1 MCLDCSNITLPQ
13 GNTGNTGPTGAT
25 GAAGTN
31 GTDGVDGASLI
42 DALFTRLSTSAT
54 SLSEITNIPIDVT
67 KAFVDTGDGLEY
79 EIYYS
84 YTYTSGTD
92 GGNVQLSLEDGI
104 NTIALLNASPIS
116 ITQYYAGIVVT
127 GTIIRRSDSSIN
139 HTRHIRQVPNNT
151 YSSPTD
157 IISGKVNNE
166 VYTTTVN
173 PGTIDNTSAN
183 LILSAKGIL
192 NSGTN
197 TINVEFFKLKAIKK
211 LV

>member
-1 MCLDCSNITLPQ
+1 MCVDCSNITLPQ
-13 GNTGNTGPTGAT
+13 GNTGNTGPTGA
-25 GAAGTN
+25 A
-31 GTDGVDGASLI
+31 GTDGLDGASLI
-42 DALFTRLSTSAT
+42 DALFSRPSTSAIT
-54 SLSEITNIPIDVT
+54 LSEITNIPIDVT
-67 KAFVDTGDGLEY
+67 KVFSDTGDGLEY

-84 YTYTSGTD
+84 FNYSSSTD

-104 NTIALLNASPIS
+104 NSIDLLNASPIS
-116 ITQYYAGIVVT
+116 ITQYYAGIVVY

-139 HTRHIRQVPNNT
+139 HTRHIRQIPNNT

-166 VYTTTVN
+166 VYSTTVN
-173 PGTIDNTSAN
+173 PGTIDNTSSN
-183 LILSAKGIL
+183 LVLSAKGVV

-197 TINVEFFKLKAIKK
+197 SIKVEFFKLKAIKK